1 MDTTPTLAN
10 AVMAI
15 QGTNSFPDYE
25 QRLIDA
31 FLTAEEKFKILDDH
45 GENEAIPSSLDAEPG
60 PFVAE
65 DEVTPG
71 SIELEVK
78 EGPWL
83 AKVGLASCS
92 FKEQAEDTDA
102 HVGRNDLVVQKDAL
116 TSSSSAVTQLGQAQA
131 SVNSETPHPSQ
142 ANNHKA
148 PLIIVRSLRD
158 YQKRG
163 IEEHEVVEAAK
174 RIRVNEPPIPALSS
188 AAASTC
194 GVILQPIYTMNT
206 FPSRQVREQERIYQ
220 RFRTVASLDPT
231 ISTAGEASIDHW
243 AMEQL
248 LALSGGIIRRT
259 PKVREY

>member
-83 AKVGLASCS
+83 AKVGPASCS

-102 HVGRNDLVVQKDAL
+102 HVGRIDLVVQKDAL

-148 PLIIVRSLRD
+148 PLIIVRSVRD

-174 RIRVNEPPIPALSS
+174 RVSQIFSGLRTAFLGSVAKALGAVDQS
-188 AAASTC
+188 
-194 GVILQPIYTMNT
+194 
-206 FPSRQVREQERIYQ
+206 ERTSHPCLKL
-220 RFRTVASLDPT
+220 RCCFDVWGNS
-231 ISTAGEASIDHW
+231 
-243 AMEQL
+243 
-248 LALSGGIIRRT
+248 
-259 PKVREY
+259 